1 MADRLATHFVIR
13 RRMVTRKAPRR
24 KSMTVPLSQIA
35 FIVGIATIAPS
46 ALAVDP
52 VPETL
57 VPLLH

>member
-1 MADRLATHFVIR
+1 
-13 RRMVTRKAPRR
+13 
-24 KSMTVPLSQIA
+24 MTVPLSQIA

-52 VPETL
+52 VPETP